1 MFKVI
6 AAYLIGRE
14 IVGFIVCAAMFI
26 ALMAACLIAYAFVPS
41 ATADTED
48 SSYSYSLVVENN
60 TSTDGGSVPQTES
73 APVPVAG

>member
-1 MFKVI
+1 MVKEI

-26 ALMAACLIAYAFVPS
+26 TLMAACLIAYAFVPS

-48 SSYSYSLVVENN
+48 SSYSYSVVFENN
-60 TSTDGGSVPQTES
+60 TSTDGGSVPQTEN

>member
-1 MFKVI
+1 MVKVI

-26 ALMAACLIAYAFVPS
+26 TLMAACLIAYAFVPS

-48 SSYSYSLVVENN
+48 SSYSYSVVFENN
-60 TSTDGGSVPQTES
+60 TSTDGGSVPQTEN
-73 APVPVAG
+73 APVPVEG

>member
-1 MFKVI
+1 MVKVI

-26 ALMAACLIAYAFVPS
+26 TLMAVCLIAYAFVPS

-48 SSYSYSLVVENN
+48 SSYSYSVVFENN
-60 TSTDGGSVPQTES
+60 TSTDGGSVPQTEN

>member
-1 MFKVI
+1 MVKVI

-26 ALMAACLIAYAFVPS
+26 TLMAACLIAYAFVPS

-48 SSYSYSLVVENN
+48 SSYSYSVVVENSSIN
-60 TSTDGGSVPQTES
+60 GVSVSQTES
-73 APVPVAG
+73 APVPAAG